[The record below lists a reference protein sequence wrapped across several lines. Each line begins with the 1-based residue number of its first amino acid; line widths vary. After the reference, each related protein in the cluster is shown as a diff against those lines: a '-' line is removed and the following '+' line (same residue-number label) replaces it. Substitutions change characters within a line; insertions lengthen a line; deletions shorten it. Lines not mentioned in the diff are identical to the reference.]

1 MNTLM
6 FAPALLLAYVA
17 TQGIFGAALQLSV
30 CALTQL
36 ILAYPF
42 ITTYPLQYLKGAF
55 DVGRVFLFKWTVNW
69 RFLPEEVFIHKG
81 FHAVLLIAHLVV
93 LMLMAKMWWKMLK
106 SYNENGRTG
115 NLEIRADRKP

>member
-1 MNTLM
+1 MNTLL

-17 TQGIFGAALQLSV
+17 TQGIFGTALQLSV
-30 CALTQL
+30 CALIQL
-36 ILAYPF
+36 FLAYPF

-81 FHAVLLIAHLVV
+81 FHAALLIVHLVV

-115 NLEIRADRKP
+115 NLKILK

>member
-1 MNTLM
+1 MNTLL

-17 TQGIFGAALQLSV
+17 TQGIFGTALQLSV
-30 CALTQL
+30 CALIQL

-81 FHAVLLIAHLVV
+81 FHAALLIVHLVV

-115 NLEIRADRKP
+115 NSKILK